1 MKLFAGEKI
10 LKIVKYFQ
18 LILFLLCFQP
28 AVAESLDQQ
37 KTAERFIENIK
48 GIKSY
53 QADFEQKVHNEMGAE
68 VDYSSGKFYI
78 QNTNHFRWEVE
89 EVFPQ
94 LIIGNGKYIYTYDPE
109 LEQVT
114 IQNQGQT
121 LEDSPLLLLTSTAE
135 KLLASYHVTILIDQK
150 KKGQLLFE
158 LKPKAEGS
166 VFESVHVLFSKGKIS
181 ELLMKDSMGQ
191 QTTVTFQKVKM
202 NESLNSRLFIFTPPE
217 GVDIIDS
224 RERLLEESP

>member
-1 MKLFAGEKI
+1 MKLFPGAKI

-114 IQNQGQT
+114 IQKSGTNAGRFT
-121 LEDSPLLLLTSTAE
+121 LVAADQYRREIIGVLPCHYPDRSKE
-135 KLLASYHVTILIDQK
+135 KRPVVI
-150 KKGQLLFE
+150 
-158 LKPKAEGS
+158 
-166 VFESVHVLFSKGKIS
+166 
-181 ELLMKDSMGQ
+181 
-191 QTTVTFQKVKM
+191 
-202 NESLNSRLFIFTPPE
+202 
-217 GVDIIDS
+217 
-224 RERLLEESP
+224 